1 MSQRPGAAVVG
12 RDLNAARD
20 PDVVA
25 DCNQVRFGSEV
36 KSVENLT
43 PLPDRESASF
53 QVLQLH
59 PRRHEATNDAIEY

>member
-1 MSQRPGAAVVG
+1 MG

-25 DCNQVRFGSEV
+25 DCYQVRFGSEV

-43 PLPDRESASF
+43 PSPDSESAF
-53 QVLQLH
+53 LQALQLH
-59 PRRHEATNDAIEY
+59 PGGHEAPNYAIVY